1 MLARHALKRER
12 KEQYLQ
18 PGEGRLMAEK
28 DSGHILPGFA
38 KKKGTNYQGMV
49 YIQNTKNKERKLEG
63 SRNKDTDTEISR

>member
-1 MLARHALKRER
+1 
-12 KEQYLQ
+12 
-18 PGEGRLMAEK
+18 MAEK